1 MTRQVLSALA
11 VPVLPAPMFMLGQAG
26 DKIQDGRLIDERSR
40 DLLRR
45 VLIGLETWAARFAAA
60 P

>member
-1 MTRQVLSALA
+1 VLSALA

-26 DKIQDGRLIDERSR
+26 DKIQDGRLTDERSR

-45 VLIGLETWAARFAAA
+45 VLIGLETWAARFAAS